1 MDNHCVRKLFISLP
15 TQAMSLLSSS
25 IVSDVYAIG
34 GDFEGDFY
42 LQKKI
47 FSSLKKND
55 LSAMNKLIQSQKK
68 LMVRRGMVKK
78 YRVTLMQL

>member
-1 MDNHCVRKLFISLP
+1 
-15 TQAMSLLSSS
+15 MSLLSSS

-42 LQKKI
+42 LQKKDI
-47 FSSLKKND
+47 LEFKKKND